1 MRAGLIQ
8 QVDSPATLYEDPI
21 NLFVAGFI
29 GSPSMNFVPGHIEGE
44 TLHLPFGQTPVPD
57 KMRSV
62 LQGQG
67 AGKREIIAGVRPEH
81 FEDAAIEPEG
91 PGRMKF
97 RAKIDVV
104 ESMGSELYVYF
115 DIESQEV
122 ESDEL
127 ADLAKDAGME
137 DLPGG
142 GAGQHVV
149 ARLDASSKASPG
161 GEVELTLDTTQI
173 KLFDPNGG
181 RSLTHSGNGA
191 GARAAGAEAT
201 A

>member
-1 MRAGLIQ
+1 MAVERPRVAHAAGL
-8 QVDSPATLYEDPI
+8 
-21 NLFVAGFI
+21 
-29 GSPSMNFVPGHIEGE
+29 
-44 TLHLPFGQTPVPD
+44 
-57 KMRSV
+57 
-62 LQGQG
+62 
-67 AGKREIIAGVRPEH
+67 RPEH
-81 FEDAAIEPEG
+81 FEDAAVADERQTG
-91 PGRMKF
+91 GMKF
-97 RAKIDVV
+97 KVTIDVV

-115 DIESQEV
+115 DVESQEV
-122 ESDEL
+122 ESEEL

-149 ARLDASSKASPG
+149 ARLDSASKASPG

-191 GARAAGAEAT
+191 GARAASAGAT
-201 A
+201 V